1 MFHIFFSFF
10 QFSVSQFSSAPEVH
24 FNFKKFNLP
33 EMEDE
38 INKIQQHVGPT
49 FTAKAIKEVV

>member
-1 MFHIFFSFF
+1 MFHIFSFF

-38 INKIQQHVGPT
+38 INKIQQHVGTT